1 MASNFGMAGKY
12 VPQAREICEK
22 TLKSFV
28 SQVGSVEKLL
38 VISGAGISTESV
50 PGIPDYRSKDV
61 GLYARIAH
69 KPIYHQD
76 YMRSQ
81 RCRQRYWSR
90 NYLAWPRFGSAA
102 PNVNHYA
109 LAKWEVSERFL
120 WLITQNVDGLHLKA
134 GSNMVTELH
143 GSALQVK
150 CTTCEYT
157 ESRQAYQERLDEANP
172 EFKEQHVAP
181 GEIAPDGDIIL
192 PLGTEK
198 GFKIPECPSCG
209 GLMKTDVTFFGD
221 NVKMDKVNFCYEKVD
236 ECDGILSLGTSLAVL
251 SGFRFVHHANM
262 QKKPVFIV
270 NIGPT
275 RADHMATMK
284 VDYKI
289 SDVLSRL

>member
-1 MASNFGMAGKY
+1 MKYGMAQKF
-12 VPQAREICEK
+12 VPEAAELCENS
-22 TLKSFV
+22 LKKFISLIGTV
-28 SQVGSVEKLL
+28 DKLL

-69 KPIYHQD
+69 KPIYFQD
-76 YMRSQ
+76 YMRSN

-90 NYLAWPRFGSAA
+90 NFLAWPRFGQAA
-102 PNVNHYA
+102 PNINHYA
-109 LAKWEVSERFL
+109 LSKWEASDRFQ

-134 GSNMVTELH
+134 GSKMVTELH

-150 CTTCEYT
+150 CTTCDYI
-157 ESRQAYQERLDEANP
+157 ESRQTYQDRLDYANP
-172 EFKEQHVAP
+172 GFKEEHVAP
-181 GEIAPDGDIIL
+181 GELAPDGDIIL

-198 GFKIPECPSCG
+198 GFQIPECPSCG
-209 GLMKTDVTFFGD
+209 GLMKTDVTFFGE
-221 NVKMDKVNFCYEKVD
+221 NVNMDKVNFCYEKVN

-251 SGFRFVHHANM
+251 SGFRFIHHANM
-262 QKKPVFIV
+262 KKKPIFIV

-284 VDYKI
+284 LDYKI
-289 SDVLSRL
+289 SDVLKEM

>member
-1 MASNFGMAGKY
+1 MKYGMAQKY
-12 VPQAREICEK
+12 VPEAAELCQK
-22 TLKSFV
+22 SLKKFV
-28 SQVGSVEKLL
+28 SMVGSVEKLL
-38 VISGAGISTESV
+38 VITGAGISTESV

-61 GLYARIAH
+61 GLYARISH

-76 YMRSQ
+76 YMRSN

-90 NYLAWPRFGSAA
+90 NFLAWPRFGQAA

-109 LAKWEVSERFL
+109 LSKWEASDRFL

-134 GSNMVTELH
+134 GSSKVTELH
-143 GSALQVK
+143 GDALHVN
-150 CTTCEYT
+150 CTTCGYI
-157 ESRQAYQERLDEANP
+157 ESRQTYQEKLDKANP
-172 EFKEQHVAP
+172 GFKETHVAP

-192 PLGTEK
+192 PLGTEI
-198 GFKIPECPSCG
+198 GFKIPECPCCG
-209 GLMKTDVTFFGD
+209 GLMKTAVTFFGD
-221 NVKMDKVNFCYEKVD
+221 NVPMEKVNFCYEKVE

-251 SGFRFVHHANM
+251 SGFRFVHHANL

-284 VDYKI
+284 LDYKI
-289 SDVLSRL
+289 SDVLKEM